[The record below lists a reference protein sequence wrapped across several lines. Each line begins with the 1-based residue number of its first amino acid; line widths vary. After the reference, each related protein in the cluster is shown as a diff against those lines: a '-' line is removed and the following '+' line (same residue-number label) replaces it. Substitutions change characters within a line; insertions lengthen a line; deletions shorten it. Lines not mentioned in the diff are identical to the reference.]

1 MTKDGQNSIS
11 GEGKKTA
18 RILVVDDD
26 DSFRHMIQDVLQQT
40 GFECEVASSG
50 DEALHVLDSAQ
61 IDIVIA
67 DIHMPGMSGIELTK
81 QVKDRYNADVIV
93 LTGLVEDFRYE
104 QIVEIGASDF
114 IQKPVGID
122 ELLVRIKR
130 VIRERTLLSQR
141 DRAETD
147 LQQSL
152 VMLQRALEG
161 IIHTVAV
168 TVETRDPYTAG
179 HQKRVASLACEI
191 ARQMGLGDHIIDGIR
206 MAGVIH
212 DHGKISVPAEILSKP
227 GSLTRLEFGIIQT
240 HPQVGYDILKTIE
253 FPWPVDRMILQ
264 HHERTDGSGYPQ
276 GLKKD
281 QILLEARI
289 IAVADV
295 IEAMANYRPYR
306 PALGIDEA
314 LNEIRKNSGVAYD
327 REVVDACL
335 AIFEK
340 GGFEFE

>member
-1 MTKDGQNSIS
+1 MIKDGGNSSS
-11 GEGKKTA
+11 GDKKKAA

-26 DSFRHMIQDVLQQT
+26 DSFRHMIRDVLQQT

-50 DEALHVLDSAQ
+50 DEALRVLTTSHVDV
-61 IDIVIA
+61 VIA

-93 LTGLVEDFRYE
+93 LTGFVEDFRYE

-122 ELLVRIKR
+122 ELLIRIKR
-130 VIRERTLLSQR
+130 VVRERTLLSQR

-152 VMLQRALEG
+152 EMLQRALEG

-191 ARQMGLGDHIIDGIR
+191 ARQMGLGEHVIDGIR

-240 HPQVGYDILKTIE
+240 HPQVGYDILKKIE

-295 IEAMANYRPYR
+295 IEAMAYHRPYR

-314 LNEIRKNSGVAYD
+314 LNEIRKNSGVIYD

-340 GGFEFE
+340 GRFEFE

>member
-1 MTKDGQNSIS
+1 MTIDGGRTSS
-11 GEGKKTA
+11 GNEEIKA

-26 DSFRHMIQDVLQQT
+26 DSFRRMIRDVLQQT

-50 DEALHVLDSAQ
+50 DEALRVLNTSH
-61 IDIVIA
+61 IDVVIA
-67 DIHMPGMSGIELTK
+67 DIHMPGISGIELTK
-81 QVKDRYNADVIV
+81 QVKNRYNADVIV
-93 LTGLVEDFRYE
+93 LTGFVEDFRYE

-130 VIRERTLLSQR
+130 VVRERTLMSER

-152 VMLQRALEG
+152 GMLQRALEG

-191 ARQMGLGDHIIDGIR
+191 ARQMGLSNHVIDGIK

-240 HPQVGYDILKTIE
+240 HPQVGYEILKTIE
-253 FPWPVDRMILQ
+253 FPWPVDLMILQ
-264 HHERTDGSGYPQ
+264 HHERIDGSGYPQ

-295 IEAMANYRPYR
+295 IEAMAYHRPYR

-314 LNEIRKNSGVAYD
+314 LNEIRKNSGVTYD

-340 GGFEFE
+340 GRFEFE

>member
-1 MTKDGQNSIS
+1 MTINGGRILS
-11 GEGKKTA
+11 GDEKKKA

-26 DSFRHMIQDVLQQT
+26 DSFRRMIRDVLQQT

-50 DEALHVLDSAQ
+50 DEALCVLNTLHVDV
-61 IDIVIA
+61 VIA

-81 QVKDRYNADVIV
+81 QVKNRYNADVIV
-93 LTGLVEDFRYE
+93 LTGFVEDFRYE

-130 VIRERTLLSQR
+130 VVRERTLLSER

-152 VMLQRALEG
+152 EMLQRALEG

-191 ARQMGLGDHIIDGIR
+191 ARQMGLSDHVIDGIR

-264 HHERTDGSGYPQ
+264 HHEREDGSGYPQ

-295 IEAMANYRPYR
+295 IEAMAYHRPYR

-314 LNEIRKNSGVAYD
+314 LNEIRKNSGAVYD

-340 GGFEFE
+340 GGFKFE

>member
-1 MTKDGQNSIS
+1 MIKDGGNSSS
-11 GEGKKTA
+11 GDKKKAA

-26 DSFRHMIQDVLQQT
+26 DSFRHMIRDVLQQT

-50 DEALHVLDSAQ
+50 DEALRVLTTSHVDV
-61 IDIVIA
+61 VIA

-93 LTGLVEDFRYE
+93 LTGFVEDFRYE

-122 ELLVRIKR
+122 ELLIRIKR
-130 VIRERTLLSQR
+130 VVRERTLLSQR

-152 VMLQRALEG
+152 EMLQRALEG

-191 ARQMGLGDHIIDGIR
+191 ARQMGLGEHVIDGIR

-240 HPQVGYDILKTIE
+240 HPQVGYDILKKIE

-289 IAVADV
+289 ISVADV
-295 IEAMANYRPYR
+295 IEAMAYHRPYR

-314 LNEIRKNSGVAYD
+314 LNEIRKNSGVIYD

-340 GGFEFE
+340 GRFEFE

>member
-1 MTKDGQNSIS
+1 MTVDG
-11 GEGKKTA
+11 GWTTA
-18 RILVVDDD
+18 GDDKRTPRILVVDDD
-26 DSFRHMIQDVLQQT
+26 DSFRRMIQDVLTQT
-40 GFECEVASSG
+40 GFECVVASNG
-50 DEALHVLDSAQ
+50 DEAIRELDKSSV
-61 IDIVIA
+61 DVVIA
-67 DIHMPGMSGIELTK
+67 DIHMPGMSGIELTR
-81 QVKDRYNADVIV
+81 QVKSKYNADVIV
-93 LTGLVEDFRYE
+93 LTGFIEDFKYE

-130 VIRERTLLSQR
+130 VVRERTILSER
-141 DRAETD
+141 DKAETN

-152 VMLQRALEG
+152 EMLQRALEG

-179 HQKRVASLACEI
+179 HQKRVASLACAI
-191 ARQMGLGDHIIDGIR
+191 AQQMGLGDHVVDGIR

-227 GSLTRLEFGIIQT
+227 GALTRLEFGIIKT
-240 HPQVGYDILKTIE
+240 HPQIGYDILKTIE

-264 HHERTDGSGYPQ
+264 HHERMDGSGYPQ

-281 QILLEARI
+281 RILLEARI

-295 IEAMANYRPYR
+295 LEAMAYHRPYR
-306 PALGIDEA
+306 PALGIEKALDE
-314 LNEIRKNSGVAYD
+314 IKKNSGVAYD
-327 REVVDACL
+327 PEVVAACL

>member
-1 MTKDGQNSIS
+1 MTIDNGRSSS
-11 GEGKKTA
+11 GDEKKMP

-26 DSFRHMIQDVLQQT
+26 DSFRRMIRDVLQQT

-50 DEALHVLDSAQ
+50 DEALHVLNTSHVDV
-61 IDIVIA
+61 VIA
-67 DIHMPGMSGIELTK
+67 DIHMPGMDGIELTR
-81 QVKDRYNADVIV
+81 QVKTRHKADVIV
-93 LTGLVEDFRYE
+93 LTGFVEDFRYE

-130 VIRERTLLSQR
+130 VVRERTLLSER

-152 VMLQRALEG
+152 EMLQRALEG

-191 ARQMGLGDHIIDGIR
+191 ARQMGLADHVIDGIK

-212 DHGKISVPAEILSKP
+212 DHGKITVPAEILSKP

-240 HPQVGYDILKTIE
+240 HPQVGYDILKKIE

-264 HHERTDGSGYPQ
+264 HHERMDGSGYPQ
-276 GLKKD
+276 GLKND
-281 QILLEARI
+281 QILIEARI

-295 IEAMANYRPYR
+295 LEAMAYHRPYR
-306 PALGIDEA
+306 PALGIESA
-314 LNEIRKNSGVAYD
+314 LDEIRKNSGIFYD
-327 REVVDACL
+327 RDVVDACL

-340 GGFEFE
+340 GRFEFE